1 MQGENKAKN
10 FKKIILGLF
19 ALMIFHFQNTFSQ
32 TLNAGI
38 PVLEETIR
46 RQQLLGKVNEDY
58 SFFVRPIFLG
68 NDVLDSLGEL
78 KSSYF
83 SEFYRSEKSYF
94 GLTPLISSITYNSS
108 RPYGWGNKGMLPNVG
123 FQNYL
128 SVGFAGKFG
137 FVKFQFQP
145 EFVYAENRPF
155 EGFSSEFSSSV
166 IRSRFFYWN
175 NGDNPERFGD
185 QPINRFWW
193 GQSEFL
199 LSFGPVDMGISTRS
213 IWWGPGR
220 YNSLI
225 FSDNA
230 ESFPH
235 LTLQTNRPIK
245 TPIGHFEGQILMGS
259 LENSLLAPSQSDSL
273 NRRLFRRF
281 DGDWRY
287 LNAMHLTYQPSFLKG
302 MFLGFSRTFQQYN
315 QFKGNTFNDWFPI
328 FEVFQKEGLFSNG
341 NSVSYDSKGQDQQ
354 VVVSFRYL
362 VPSAKFEI
370 YGEYGRR
377 DHAFNWREFILNPE
391 HARAYLIGF
400 QKLIALNNA
409 DDFLQIRGEYTHQ
422 QESVNRYIRYPGL
435 IGNQT
440 WHTHGLARGF
450 VNRGEALGVGAGVGS
465 NVMTF
470 EISKVSKLNKRGIL
484 LERLANHQ
492 DFFYRAFGRSSG
504 RQPWIDYSI
513 GLLWDQ
519 SFEKLTLGTKIQL
532 ISSYNYQ
539 WQSNLNRSRDFA
551 QNELD
556 LALYLNLN
564 LLYRFGN

>member
-1 MQGENKAKN
+1 M
-10 FKKIILGLF
+10 KKGFLFVGSWLILFL
-19 ALMIFHFQNTFSQ
+19 NSFSQ
-32 TLNAGI
+32 QLNVGLPI
-38 PVLEETIR
+38 YEEYYR
-46 RQQLLGKVNEDY
+46 RQQLAGELGSMH
-58 SFFVRPIFLG
+58 SFMVRPLR
-68 NDVLDSLGEL
+68 LLEL
-78 KSSYF
+78 KKDLEDDLF
-83 SEFYRSEKSYF
+83 LQIIEEDAKI
-94 GLTPLISSITYNSS
+94 GLLTLPLISRNTYNSK

-123 FQNYL
+123 FQTYL
-128 SVGFAGKFG
+128 STGIFAKLGFFEL
-137 FVKFQFQP
+137 QLQP
-145 EFVYAENRPF
+145 EFVFGQNRPF
-155 EGFSSEFSSSV
+155 VGFGSDFSTP
-166 IRSRFFYWN
+166 ILQSRFFYWN
-175 NGDNPERFGD
+175 NGDNPERFGTS
-185 QPINRFWW
+185 PNSRLWW
-193 GQSEFL
+193 GQSSAKL
-199 LSFGPVDMGISTRS
+199 NFGAFAIGISTEN
-213 IWWGPGR
+213 IWWGPGQF
-220 YNSLI
+220 NSLT

-230 ESFPH
+230 EGFPH
-235 LTLQTNRPIK
+235 ITLETRKPAK
-245 TPIGHFEGQILMGS
+245 TFLGNFEGQLIVGR
-259 LENSLLAPSQSDSL
+259 LENSLLPPTQIDFL
-273 NRRLFRRF
+273 NQRYFEDF

-287 LNAMHLTYQPSFLKG
+287 LNGISISYNPIFLPNL
-302 MFLGFSRTFQQYN
+302 FFGFSRTFQQYN
-315 QFKGNTFNDWFPI
+315 SLKGDKFLDWFPI

-362 VPSAKFEI
+362 VPSAIFEI

-400 QKLIALNNA
+400 QKLIALNKLA
-409 DDFLQIRGEYTHQ
+409 DYLQIRAEYTHQ

-465 NVMTF
+465 NVITF
-470 EISKVSKLNKRGIL
+470 EISKVSKLHKRGIL

-504 RQPWIDYSI
+504 RQPWIDYSF

-519 SFEKLTLGTKIQL
+519 SFKNLTIGSKAQL

-539 WQSNLNRSRDFA
+539 WQSNLSSSRDFP
-551 QNELD
+551 QKKLD

-564 LLYRFGN
+564 LLYRFGD